1 MCTINIRS
9 IQHFM
14 YCQRRWGLLE
24 INNDW
29 AENVQVV
36 KANLM
41 HERVHSGEHDYS
53 SSSKKVKSALSVY
66 NDELDIFGIVDCV
79 EFIKDD
85 EGIFIDD
92 FDDRYKVKI
101 IEYKPT
107 KPKYDDFWESDA
119 IQVFAQKLCVDYVFN
134 SDSEAYIYYSDIR
147 KRIQLPFSEKY
158 DMYMKQVNEYLSS
171 MRYYLSINEIPQI
184 RKGQKCSGCSMSDI
198 CMPKSGI
205 SDTRKQI
212 FSLLEDLA

>member
-1 MCTINIRS
+1 M
-9 IQHFM
+9 
-14 YCQRRWGLLE
+14 E

-53 SSSKKVKSALSVY
+53 SAIKKVRSSLSVY

-79 EFIKDD
+79 EFIKDNA
-85 EGIFIDD
+85 GTFIGE
-92 FDDRYKVKI
+92 FDGRYKVKI

-107 KPKYDDFWESDA
+107 KPKYNDFWESDA

-134 SDSEAYIYYSDIR
+134 CDSEAYIYYSDIR
-147 KRIQLPFSEKY
+147 KRIELPFSESY
-158 DMYMKQVNEYLSS
+158 GRYMKQIDEYLTS
-171 MRYYLSINEIPQI
+171 MKVYLSRDEIPQI
-184 RKGQKCSGCSMSDI
+184 RKGQKCSGCSLSDI
-198 CMPKSGI
+198 CMPKCGI
-205 SDTRKQI
+205 SDIKKQI
-212 FSLLEDLA
+212 FSLLEDSI